1 MGDAIVRILA
11 LHPDVEITSRSDAPF
26 GVLAASGSRACALDR
41 NEQAALWHAC
51 GASPR
56 TGDLAPSPP
65 EVVERLAQRL
75 LGEGLF
81 DVTER
86 PQSAIA
92 RDQHLALAEGV
103 ELTPAFYEVVDA
115 REQTLHLISELG
127 VMLFEACDGKRT
139 ITELSAVVQDKGFS
153 IEASDVVKQV
163 TQLQQANLVTKG
175 FTPRR
180 DGSMKIRVKAV
191 IARAPGELGFL
202 VSADEAEILQRFRA
216 TRAVQDLIAVQ
227 SSQQDR
233 QWLMALLGKAA
244 TFGILLPSVA
254 DIAEGFENEFEQ
266 DNPTEI
272 TYAPT
277 DDFADVAVPSRPQ
290 PSAMPASRA
299 TPPRMTPAPVRPT
312 PVRPTPVP
320 VHAPAGHVR
329 QATVLGMPAT
339 VAPAAPVAPVTPVR
353 RSAPIA
359 AQMAPL
365 SDPMPSAPAFPTPVG
380 PAPVRPSSTF
390 TAQGTP
396 VRAAPAAR
404 PSSQF
409 EPMIPTPVGPAP
421 APMDPRLASLQG
433 LSLNKDSGDPTG
445 TRTVPRSGGSSK
457 LPWILLVLVV
467 AGGGYYHFS
476 TKGTNGAAKPAAGSG
491 SDGSAG
497 ASTTRPAPPPGSVVL
512 TASAYV
518 AAKAPITLS
527 STTAGRVAS
536 MSVDAGDQVKK
547 DQVVA
552 KLDDRSVKAR
562 LRAAQAKAGAAAR
575 KLAGVKRLYRA
586 QAKTM
591 LDVSVAEGE
600 ATSASADVGLI
611 KAELEDTKIK
621 SPIDG
626 TVLERLVQPGESLG
640 ATAGVMKIADL
651 SKLVAEANI
660 NEGELKL
667 VQMGQ
672 EAEIVVESSP
682 GDPYKGIVRE
692 IAQQADR
699 ARGTVLVK
707 IDVETDANRPLKPGM
722 AVQVRFKAVAA
733 PAPAPEAGSA
743 SAGSASSGSA
753 AATPEAGSAK

>member
-11 LHPDVEITSRSDAPF
+11 LHPDVEIHSRSDAPF
-26 GVLAASGSRACALDR
+26 GLLVTGGSRTCALDR

-56 TGDLAPSPP
+56 AGDLPPSPP
-65 EVVERLAQRL
+65 EVVERVAQRL
-75 LGEGLF
+75 VGDGLF

-86 PQSAIA
+86 QESSLA

-103 ELTPAFYEVVDA
+103 ELTPAFYEIVDG
-115 REQTLHLISELG
+115 REQTLSLMSELG
-127 VMLFEACDGKRT
+127 VVIFEACDGKRT
-139 ITELSAVVQDKGFS
+139 ITELNAVVQDKGFVV
-153 IEASDVVKQV
+153 EASDVVKQV

-180 DGSMKIRVKAV
+180 DGSMKVRVKAV
-191 IARAPGELGFL
+191 VARAPGELGFL
-202 VSADEAEILQRFRA
+202 VSADEAEVLQRFRT

-227 SSQQDR
+227 PSQQDR
-233 QWLMALLGKAA
+233 QWLMAFLGKAA

-254 DIAEGFENEFEQ
+254 DIAEDFENEFEQ

-272 TYAPT
+272 TYAPS
-277 DDFADVAVPSRPQ
+277 DDFGEMPAPRRPTPQ
-290 PSAMPASRA
+290 PPSRA
-299 TPPRMTPAPVRPT
+299 TPAPRMTPAPVRPAS
-312 PVRPTPVP
+312 VP
-320 VHAPAGHVR
+320 AHVAPAHVR
-329 QATVLGMPAT
+329 QSTVLGMPVT
-339 VAPAAPVAPVTPVR
+339 VAPAAPAAPVVPVR

-359 AQMAPL
+359 AQMAPAP
-365 SDPMPSAPAFPTPVG
+365 DPMPAAAMYPMPATPVG
-380 PAPVRPSSTF
+380 PAPARPSSVF

-396 VRAAPAAR
+396 VRSAPAAR

-409 EPMIPTPVGPAP
+409 EQMAPMPMPVSMSPGPAP

-445 TRTVPRSGGSSK
+445 TRTVQRSGGSSK

-476 TKGTNGAAKPAAGSG
+476 TKGKGDAPATSTGSGSGSAGTSVTTRPTPAAGSI
-491 SDGSAG
+491 
-497 ASTTRPAPPPGSVVL
+497 VL
-512 TASAYV
+512 TASAYI

-527 STTAGRVAS
+527 STTAGRVAK

-552 KLDDRSVKAR
+552 QLDERNVKAR

-575 KLAGVKRLYRA
+575 NLANVKRLYRA

-600 ATSASADVGLI
+600 ATNASADVGLI
-611 KAELEDTKIK
+611 KTELEDTKIK
-621 SPIDG
+621 SPLDG
-626 TVLERLVQPGESLG
+626 TVLERLVQPGESIG
-640 ATAGVMKIADL
+640 QTAGVMKIADL

-672 EAEIVVESSP
+672 EAEIVVESTP
-682 GDPYKGIVRE
+682 GDPYKGVVRE

-707 IDVETDANRPLKPGM
+707 IDIETDGTRPLKPGM

-733 PAPAPEAGSA
+733 PAPAATGSA
-743 SAGSASSGSA
+743 GAP
-753 AATPEAGSAK
+753 PEAGSAK